1 MRKKRGKSLMGA
13 KLFIQKFSF
22 LEKDRKKEK
31 MSRLTSLGFEPEPS
45 LSLDF

>member
-1 MRKKRGKSLMGA
+1 MGA
-13 KLFIQKFSF
+13 KFFVQKITFF
-22 LEKDRKKEK
+22 EKDRKKEK

>member
-1 MRKKRGKSLMGA
+1 MGA

-31 MSRLTSLGFEPEPS
+31 MSRLTSLGFEPE
-45 LSLDF
+45 LSLDFSSLSLVSIHL